1 MELDLK
7 GKNALVCA
15 SSRGLGKGCAKALAA
30 EGANVWL
37 NGRNPETLNHAL
49 DDIQSVAAGQVRAV
63 ACDVTTPAGRDRL
76 LAAVPQPDILVNN
89 AGGPP
94 VGHFRQWTTSD
105 WHSAVNNNM
114 LTAIDLFCR
123 VIDGMIER
131 RFGRVINITSSSV
144 KAPVQNLD
152 LSNAARSGL
161 TGFFAGVSRQ
171 IAAQN
176 VTVNSI
182 LPGRFETDRLRSSM
196 RPAAQKS
203 GLTIE
208 QMLEQGKLNIPA
220 QRYGSP
226 DEFGALCAFLC
237 SRQAGYITGQNILID
252 GGMVSLTL

>member
-15 SSRGLGKGCAKALAA
+15 SSKGLGKGCAKALAA

-37 NGRNPETLNHAL
+37 NGRNPEALNQAL
-49 DDIQSVAAGQVRAV
+49 DEIQSDVSGQVQAI
-63 ACDVTTPAGRDRL
+63 ACDVTTPAGRDQL
-76 LAAVPQPDILVNN
+76 LAAVPRPDILVNN

-94 VGHFRQWTTSD
+94 VGHFRQWTASD
-105 WHSAVNNNM
+105 WHAAVNNNM

-123 VIDGMIER
+123 VIDGMMER
-131 RFGRVINITSSSV
+131 QFGRVINITSSSV

-171 IAAQN
+171 VAAQN

-182 LPGRFETDRLRSSM
+182 LPGRFETERLRSSM
-196 RPAAQKS
+196 LPAAQKS
-203 GLTIE
+203 NLTIE
-208 QMLEQGKLNIPA
+208 QMLEQGKQNIPA
-220 QRYGSP
+220 KRYGSP

-237 SRQAGYITGQNILID
+237 SRQASYITGQNILID
-252 GGMVSLTL
+252 GGMVALNL